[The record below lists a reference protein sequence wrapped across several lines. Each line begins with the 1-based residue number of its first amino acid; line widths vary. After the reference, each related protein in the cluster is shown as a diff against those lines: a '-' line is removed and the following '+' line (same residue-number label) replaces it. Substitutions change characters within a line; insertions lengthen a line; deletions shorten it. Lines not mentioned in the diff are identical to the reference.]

1 MYNYQLD
8 RKRKVE
14 YMAENGVLTDHILR
28 FCQVAVDMGFI
39 TDKQVK
45 DSLDEQRS
53 NDPFNR
59 LRPHRLIGEILLKN
73 GWLTNEQIEQVLI
86 RLQNSQRSF
95 PSE

>member
-1 MYNYQLD
+1 MTEQ
-8 RKRKVE
+8 
-14 YMAENGVLTDHILR
+14 GVLTNHIMR

-45 DSLDEQRS
+45 DSLDEQMS
-53 NDPFNR
+53 NDPLNR

-73 GWLTNEQIEQVLI
+73 GWLTNEQIDIVLT
-86 RLQNSQRSF
+86 RLQDSQRPF

>member
-1 MYNYQLD
+1 MTEQ
-8 RKRKVE
+8 
-14 YMAENGVLTDHILR
+14 GVLTNHILR

-45 DSLDEQRS
+45 DSLDEQMS

-59 LRPHRLIGEILLKN
+59 LIPHRLIGEILLKN
-73 GWLTNEQIEQVLI
+73 GWLTNQQIEMVLT
-86 RLQNSQRSF
+86 RLQESQKSF